1 MRSEIRLAQSGDL
14 GEIIALYQQLNS
26 DDPLL
31 ANGQDLQAYKQI
43 LQREGLEIF
52 VLESDGR
59 IVSTCYLNVI
69 PNLTRAARPYAIIE
83 NVVTD
88 EACRGSG
95 YGKRV
100 IQHAIEYA
108 WSQNCYKVMLM
119 TGSKEES
126 THAFYRAC
134 GFDGD
139 EKQAYIVRSPN

>member
-1 MRSEIRLAQSGDL
+1 MVWIRQAVEDDL
-14 GEIIALYQQLNS
+14 HGIIELYGQLNPEDS
-26 DDPLL
+26 EFLEVL
-31 ANGQDLQAYKQI
+31 TAFRQI

-69 PNLTRAARPYAIIE
+69 PNLTRSARPYAIIE

-88 EACRGSG
+88 AACRRAG

-119 TGSKEES
+119 TGSKEEL
-126 THAFYRAC
+126 THAFYQAC